1 MTLSADDQRKSRNT
15 LSSPFNKAAAVRAYG
30 NKIHFTPAAS
40 YIAEIHQNSFHR
52 DKRVSSQTPRFLL
65 RISRKAEGGR
75 GDSAFPISMVRLGI
89 FLSFTAQSL

>member
-1 MTLSADDQRKSRNT
+1 MALSADDQRKSRNT

-30 NKIHFTPAAS
+30 NKIPFTPAAS
-40 YIAEIHQNSFHR
+40 YIAETEQKFFHR
-52 DKRVSSQTPRFLL
+52 DSRVSSQTPRFLL

>member
-30 NKIHFTPAAS
+30 NKIHFTAAAFVHNMDS
-40 YIAEIHQNSFHR
+40 LKRFHR
-52 DKRVSSQTPRFLL
+52 DSRVSSQTPRFLL

-75 GDSAFPISMVRLGI
+75 GDSVFPISMVRLGI